1 MLEESRYNGSG
12 APGVFLEDLLGAT
25 AGGHDIPDAVGWKL
39 KWHSDRTSLV
49 TLFHKSPDGPEAIL
63 RYMVRRYGRKDVQGR
78 STASDRSNI
87 PSGRSDRFRV
97 DTTNGEL
104 YRLQNTD
111 RSNHSTPRSYVLNRQ
126 QWRSQDW
133 TMSNNC
139 RFPVSLPQTR
149 KSRPISRSALY
160 AAVNENQAYS
170 YVYLLPLAYDLNAY
184 VAGRS
189 VGGFGQRRFRR
200 CHFRICF
207 CAGLHY

>member
-1 MLEESRYNGSG
+1 MPEESRCNGSG
-12 APGVFLEDLLGAT
+12 APGLFLEDLLGAP
-25 AGGHDIPDAVGWKL
+25 AGGHDIPDAVGWEL

-49 TLFHKSPDGPEAIL
+49 IPC
-63 RYMVRRYGRKDVQGR
+63 
-78 STASDRSNI
+78 STRARTGQKPFCATWCADTGARTSRGAQFRHTI
-87 PSGRSDRFRV
+87 RGRSDRFRV

-126 QWRSQDW
+126 HWRSQER

-139 RFPVSLPQTR
+139 RSPVSLPQTR

-160 AAVNENQAYS
+160 AAMNENQAYS

-189 VGGFGQRRFRR
+189 VCGFGLRRFRR
-200 CHFRICF
+200 CQFRICF